1 MLRPFHH
8 LQGTSQEK
16 DGNLFT
22 CLEECSSNNYP
33 ETPGGALAASEVDDH
48 GLNSCQGS
56 SVGKDIHFRSEKQN
70 AAQGLDNQQG
80 TATSVKDLQDMLVRD
95 RIIFKTRESSLRE
108 LLLFETELSPE
119 KSIQTCIVQS
129 WAVNGT
135 LLEDTVSNWSLY
147 KDQCL
152 QNLTK
157 SSAKTGIFCNETFD
171 QFVCW
176 PASYPGNVSE
186 PCPWYLP
193 WIKPGSTKRV
203 YRYCLDNGSWL
214 TFSNSTVIWRDHS
227 ECNEDSQ
234 DIQQNVCQQ
243 NLCNQHRLLKTL
255 QLIYTVGYSISL
267 SSLSLAILILLWL
280 RRLHCTRNYIH
291 INLFASFILRA
302 LAVLIKDIFLKNA
315 YSKHPDDEMGWKS
328 FFDTEA
334 SNGCKVAQVFMH
346 YFIGA
351 TFFWLLV
358 EGIYLHKLIVLAV
371 LSEKSL
377 LKQYVL
383 IGWAFPLLF
392 VIPWIIS
399 KIIYENE
406 GCWAINRNMAIW
418 WIIRGPVLFAIIMN
432 FYIFI
437 MILKTLLSK
446 LKAQQRRFNDYK
458 YRLTR
463 STLVLIPLLGIHEFA
478 FTFLLDEHVQGLLL
492 NIRLF
497 LQLAISSFQGFLVA
511 LLYCF
516 SNGEVQAELKTHWRS
531 WLLAN
536 DFECSGCMDKQFKY
550 LGKCSKP
557 RSNSYI
563 NNSSYCYSDTRTSSV
578 QLSTAPMSEL
588 QIQKATPMEQFT
600 QTSISE
606 SSEGDMGVGDS
617 QI

>member
-1 MLRPFHH
+1 MFFDEWEANYSEAMGIFNGRGKGEALSFKLWLCP
-8 LQGTSQEK
+8 LQTSRTAVSPLLCMVLLQIMQVSGT
-16 DGNLFT
+16 
-22 CLEECSSNNYP
+22 
-33 ETPGGALAASEVDDH
+33 
-48 GLNSCQGS
+48 
-56 SVGKDIHFRSEKQN
+56 I
-70 AAQGLDNQQG
+70 
-80 TATSVKDLQDMLVRD
+80 
-95 RIIFKTRESSLRE
+95 
-108 LLLFETELSPE
+108 
-119 KSIQTCIVQS
+119 
-129 WAVNGT
+129 
-135 LLEDTVSNWSLY
+135 LEDTISNWSLY
-147 KDQCL
+147 RDQCL
-152 QNLTK
+152 QNQTK
-157 SSAKTGIFCNETFD
+157 SGAKTGIFCNETFD
-171 QFVCW
+171 QFTCW

-193 WIKPGSTKRV
+193 WFKPGSTRRV
-203 YRYCLDNGSWL
+203 HRYCLDNGSWL
-214 TFSNSTVIWRDHS
+214 TISNSTDIWRDHS

-234 DIQQNVCQQ
+234 DVQQN
-243 NLCNQHRLLKTL
+243 NNHHGLLKTL

-280 RRLHCTRNYIH
+280 RKLHCTRNYIH
-291 INLFASFILRA
+291 VNLFASFILRA
-302 LAVLIKDIFLKNA
+302 LAVLIKDIFLKNT
-315 YSKHPDDEMGWKS
+315 YSKRPDDEIGWKS
-328 FFDTEA
+328 FLQNEA

-346 YFIGA
+346 YFVGA

-371 LSEKSL
+371 LSEKRL

-383 IGWAFPLLF
+383 IGWVSPLLF
-392 VIPWIIS
+392 VIPWTIS

-406 GCWAINRNMAIW
+406 WCWVRNRNMGIW
-418 WIIRGPVLFAIIMN
+418 WIIRGPVIFAITLN

-437 MILKTLLSK
+437 KILKTLLSK

-463 STLVLIPLLGIHEFA
+463 STLVLIPLLGIHEFV
-478 FTFLLDEHVQGLLL
+478 FTFLLDEHIRGLLL
-492 NIRLF
+492 HIRLF

-516 SNGEVQAELKTHWRS
+516 ANGEVQAELKMRWRC

-536 DFECSGCMDKQFKY
+536 DFACFGCIMGKHFKY

-563 NNSSYCYSDTRTSSV
+563 NSSSYCYSDTRTSSV

-588 QIQKATPMEQFT
+588 QTQKATVTEQST
-600 QTSISE
+600 QTSVSE
-606 SSEGDMGVGDS
+606 SSKEEMGAGEI